1 MWNWVERY
9 RIEYNVVG
17 AATVSEEKEVFK
29 EKKRKEVVI
38 IYEHLLRTN
47 AKINVSYF
55 AVK

>member
-9 RIEYNVVG
+9 SIEYNVVR

-38 IYEHLLRTN
+38 ILWTFIEN
-47 AKINVSYF
+47 KC
-55 AVK
+55 

>member
-29 EKKRKEVVI
+29 EKKRSSDNLWTFIENKC
-38 IYEHLLRTN
+38 
-47 AKINVSYF
+47 
-55 AVK
+55 